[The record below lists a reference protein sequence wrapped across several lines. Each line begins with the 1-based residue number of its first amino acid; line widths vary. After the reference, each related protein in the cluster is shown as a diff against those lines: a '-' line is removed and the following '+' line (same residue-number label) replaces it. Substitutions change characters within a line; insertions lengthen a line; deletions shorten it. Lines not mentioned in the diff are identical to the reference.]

1 MANKFQLS
9 RLVRTVSSEIYLIWE
24 GERRVGQLNLHYAHY
39 SIYVTLVF
47 EVDLALS
54 EEEELLVQ
62 IDEDIVSSYL
72 PAFERE
78 EMLVTVFRGEEV
90 SSFNYA
96 PTGLDEIDEEGEE

>member
-9 RLVRTVSSEIYLIWE
+9 RLVRTVSSEIYVIWE
-24 GERRVGQLNLHYAHY
+24 GERRIGQLHVHYAHY
-39 SIYVTLVF
+39 TIYVSLMF

-54 EEEELLVQ
+54 EEEELLAQ

-72 PAFERE
+72 PSFERE

-90 SSFNYA
+90 SSFNYS